1 MHSCLRVVAARLFP
15 PLSAFSLTFLTC
27 GCDAE
32 RISGA
37 PSGDAQCACA
47 SRGGISCRQEGSD
60 EEERKHRQQT
70 YIAGDHSFTAGV
82 LSLLPTCR
90 EKKKTVL
97 CYRSFR
103 FFSPQGWRS
112 PICVGSNISGE
123 SEEYQTPLVD
133 VDSWTVDMEK
143 IVNLSVSV
151 LLVLWGCALGGSPSV
166 QIGRYP
172 LVQTLKKKTRI
183 G

>member
-1 MHSCLRVVAARLFP
+1 MLKGSPARRAETRSVPVRPEEVSAAGRRG
-15 PLSAFSLTFLTC
+15 AT
-27 GCDAE
+27 
-32 RISGA
+32 RRSG
-37 PSGDAQCACA
+37 STD
-47 SRGGISCRQEGSD
+47 SRPTSQATIP
-60 EEERKHRQQT
+60 
-70 YIAGDHSFTAGV
+70 
-82 LSLLPTCR
+82 SLLVSFHCYPPAG
-90 EKKKTVL
+90 KKKNGPLLQIISV
-97 CYRSFR
+97 
-103 FFSPQGWRS
+103 FSPQGWRS